1 MPITRKQKEEVVA
14 KTTNAMKGA
23 QSTVFVNFHGLSVSD
38 TTQLRS
44 NLREQN
50 VGYLV
55 AKKTLIKRVLDET
68 KVKGDQPEL
77 EGELAIAYGDDLI
90 SPARGV
96 YEFQKQH
103 KDNISIIGGVFDGK
117 YMNKEEMLDIATIPP
132 TPVLYGQFLNL
143 INSPIQRFVVALSE
157 IAKAKEA

>member
-14 KTTNAMKGA
+14 KTTDAMKGA

-38 TTQLRS
+38 TTELRS
-44 NLREQN
+44 NLREQSI
-50 VGYLV
+50 GYMV
-55 AKKTLIKRVLDET
+55 AKKTLIKRSLDQV
-68 KVKGDQPEL
+68 KVAGDQPEL
-77 EGELAIAYGDDLI
+77 DGELAIAYGEDLI
-90 SPARGV
+90 SPAREV

-103 KDNISIIGGVFDGK
+103 KDNISIIGGVFDGR

-132 TPVLYGQFLNL
+132 MPVLYGQFVNL